1 MNVLHACRA
10 RIDSPDRF
18 LTSKNDV
25 CRERERGGKKK
36 HNKLGLRHTVGIR
49 IPFHAITG
57 DDEGLVRFSDDPKTF
72 SLEYSN
78 EK

>member
-1 MNVLHACRA
+1 MQGTY
-10 RIDSPDRF
+10 RF
-18 LTSKNDV
+18 SGSVPNLK
-25 CRERERGGKKK
+25 ERRTKGEGKKK

-57 DDEGLVRFSDDPKTF
+57 DDERLVRFSDDPQAF